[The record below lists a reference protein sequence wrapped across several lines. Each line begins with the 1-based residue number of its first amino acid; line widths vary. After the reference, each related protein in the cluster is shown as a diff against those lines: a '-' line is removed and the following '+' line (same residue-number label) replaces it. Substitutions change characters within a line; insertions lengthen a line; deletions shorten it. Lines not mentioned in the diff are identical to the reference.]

1 MKDAYHN
8 RINEIALMAKRKS
21 GDSMLALSLD
31 QVLKHAGPREAE
43 VLRRCAITRWFD
55 IKLLAVLRNKESGNE
70 RVLELLRSYS
80 FVREIA
86 PGRLAYHDQIRYA
99 LLEEWLASRPD
110 ELRELTYRLAEH
122 FTERIA
128 KSRPEHKPEVS
139 HPYRPT
145 WHTAPT
151 GAWELWQREAIY
163 YLLWADAEAGMAKLR
178 STFAELE
185 ASHRLAEA
193 EALLQVA
200 SEAPLNPEQQYWI
213 DYFRARIQ
221 RAALRLDN
229 AEQQLEELLQVADL
243 DPALEAMARRSL
255 GEVYAETGQW
265 ARATSLYRVSL
276 TYFQNQHDRAA
287 CAETMLLLGD
297 AYRGLGDNSG
307 GWYTSALTSP
317 PALRLLAQIWE
328 WLLGL
333 PFAIV
338 AFFLK
343 RVAQAFPVP
352 QFSAHYQNWL
362 LIRLYNTARSWYRQ
376 ARAAYQALG
385 DNAGVLKVDQRL
397 AELFS
402 RFGYHDK
409 ALQQLEALLQRPEA
423 QDPYRRDWLQCS
435 MADCYLKLG
444 DVGSAQM
451 ILANALKNFRALGDI
466 RREAA
471 VLALQGRAAA
481 LSGNAEA
488 ALVSYR
494 SSLDQFRALRYTAAR
509 EQILFNLR
517 VWRRTLG
524 EDSPVGKQITALI
537 AAEPVKRYVG
547 RFISSYL
554 PLLQVASILALPFM
568 LLLMAYFVP
577 TPVVESLGNGALSI
591 ETFYNPLNALGL
603 LAILIPLYLA
613 AYALLGLSV
622 IFFLPITRV
631 EREQPDVIVTRPN
644 QIVCYDSFGTPIQE
658 MPWTKIRRYYSLN
671 RTIWQ
676 QPLALYSR
684 SFLEDEAGEDLRVD
698 GITSWYDDVQ
708 RDINQRLDAAGNQQ
722 VERRDLGYS
731 LLRSKSG
738 VAIVVGV
745 VLLLLFMAS
754 ENSWIPLLS
763 ILPPTLY
770 TLSSMAA
777 LSGILILAPLAYW
790 LAYRPLQLRRTLEL
804 SDSWPYV
811 IAIIGA
817 LPVLSYL
824 LYGSAFPVA
833 IVNISTFIWGV
844 YMLGEACV
852 ALIIPSRKALRT
864 VVVGLLLVISL
875 IVSIPHVVI
884 IFNETLSR
892 TTVSHVQETLTLP
905 EVMGGAPS
913 NELMET
919 AKNGFEAAFEA
930 RTRGGEPYSSYISQ
944 GNNALIISQYEDAAN
959 SYRQAV
965 EAAPPDSPEQALAY
979 HNLALAYQKAGDAE
993 AARRAF
999 EQSGDICAQRG
1010 LALDPACRQISQ
1022 AERFLFSPQIDNDND
1037 DDDDD

>member
-1 MKDAYHN
+1 
-8 RINEIALMAKRKS
+8 MAKRKS
-21 GDSMLALSLD
+21 GDTMLALSLD
-31 QVLKHAGPREAE
+31 QVLRHAGPREAE

-55 IKLLAVLRNKESGNE
+55 TKTLAVLRGKESGNE

-99 LLEEWLASRPD
+99 LLEEWLANRPD
-110 ELRELTYRLAEH
+110 ELRELTHRLAEH

-128 KSRPEHKPEVS
+128 ASQPEHMPQTS
-139 HPYRPT
+139 QPYRPT
-145 WHTAPT
+145 WHTIPT

-163 YLLWADAEAGMAKLR
+163 YSLWADAEAGMAKLR

-185 ASHRLAEA
+185 ANHRLAEA
-193 EALLQVA
+193 EVLLQVA
-200 SEAPLNPEQQYWI
+200 SEAPLNPDQQHWI

-229 AEQQLEELLQVADL
+229 AEQKLEDLLQVADL
-243 DPALEAMARRSL
+243 DPALEARAHRSL

-276 TYFQNQHDRAA
+276 TYFQTQKDQASS
-287 CAETMLLLGD
+287 AETMLLLGD

-307 GWYTSALTSP
+307 GWYTSALASP
-317 PALRLLAQIWE
+317 RSLRLLAQIWE

-333 PFAIV
+333 PFAII

-343 RVAQAFPVP
+343 RIAQDFPVP

-362 LIRLYNTARSWYRQ
+362 LIRLYNTARNWYRQ
-376 ARAAYQALG
+376 ARAVYQALG
-385 DNAGVLKVDQRL
+385 DNVGVLKVDQRL
-397 AELFS
+397 AELLL

-444 DVGSAQM
+444 DVGSAQL

-481 LSGNAEA
+481 MSGNAEA

-494 SSLDQFRALRYTAAR
+494 SSLDRFRALRYTAAR

-524 EDSPVGKQITALI
+524 EDSPVGRQITALI

-554 PLLQVASILALPFM
+554 PLLQVASILALPVM
-568 LLLMAYFVP
+568 LLLLAYFVP
-577 TPVVESLGNGALSI
+577 TPVVQSLGNGALSI
-591 ETFYNPLNALGL
+591 ETFYNPLTALGL

-613 AYALLGLSV
+613 AYTLLGLSV
-622 IFFLPITRV
+622 VFFLPITRV
-631 EREQPDVIVTRPN
+631 EREQPDVIVTQPS
-644 QIVCYDSFGTPIQE
+644 QITCYDSFGAPIQE
-658 MPWTKIRRYYSLN
+658 MSWTSVRRYYSLN

-676 QPLALYSR
+676 QPSSLYSR
-684 SFLEDEAGEDLRVD
+684 SFLEDEAGEDLRID

-708 RDINQRLDAAGNQQ
+708 RDIEQRLDAAGNQQ

-738 VAIVVGV
+738 VAVVVGA

-754 ENSWIPLLS
+754 ENNWIPLLS
-763 ILPPTLY
+763 VLSPTLY
-770 TLSSMAA
+770 TLFYIAA

-804 SDSWPYV
+804 SDSWPYI
-811 IAIIGA
+811 IAVIGA
-817 LPVLSYL
+817 LPVFSFL
-824 LYGSAFPVA
+824 LHGSTLPVA
-833 IVNISTFIWGV
+833 ILNVSTFIWGA

-852 ALIIPSRKALRT
+852 ALSIPSRKVLRT
-864 VVVGLLLVISL
+864 FVVGLLLVISL
-875 IVSIPHVVI
+875 IVSIPHVAV

-892 TTVSHVQETLTLP
+892 TTIDHVQENHNLSAAEGFPQPVL
-905 EVMGGAPS
+905 PS
-913 NELMET
+913 NDVMT
-919 AKNGFEAAFEA
+919 AAKDGMKAASEA
-930 RTRGGEPYSSYISQ
+930 RRRGGEPYSSYISQ

-959 SYRQAV
+959 SYLQAV
-965 EAAPPDSPEQALAY
+965 EVAPLNSPEQALAY
-979 HNLALAYQKAGDAE
+979 YNLALAYQKAGDAE
-993 AARRAF
+993 AARRSF
-999 EQSGDICAQRG
+999 EQSGHICAQRG
-1010 LALDPACRQISQ
+1010 LALDRACRQISQ
-1022 AERFLFSPQIDNDND
+1022 AERLLFSPQIDNDDNDND
-1037 DDDDD
+1037 DDTD